1 MVRWHCW
8 VRHLNRLDGVSL
20 PRHHFNLHKAKT
32 IELHGFADAS
42 KVGYG
47 IIYYLRI
54 YDGEDI
60 HLSYLVEKSK
70 VLPSICSTIPRAEL
84 HAALELVVFSRTI
97 MREHKLKFD
106 RVIFWSDSQTVL
118 GYLKNPNKRLP
129 VFECNRVKKIFE
141 DSSPNQ

>member
-1 MVRWHCW
+1 MGFDWDDKNLSPDIKVRWDCW

-32 IELHGFADAS
+32 VKLHGFADAS

-54 YDGEDI
+54 HDGEDI
-60 HLSYLVEKSK
+60 HLSYIVGKSK

-106 RVIFWSDSQTVL
+106 RVIF
-118 GYLKNPNKRLP
+118 
-129 VFECNRVKKIFE
+129 
-141 DSSPNQ
+141 

>member
-1 MVRWHCW
+1 MGFDWDDKNLPHDIMVRWHCW

-32 IELHGFADAS
+32 VELHGFANAS

-60 HLSYLVEKSK
+60 HLSYIVGKSK
-70 VLPSICSTIPRAEL
+70 VLPYVAPFHERNFTLLWSLLSFHVQLCESINLNLI
-84 HAALELVVFSRTI
+84 V
-97 MREHKLKFD
+97 
-106 RVIFWSDSQTVL
+106 
-118 GYLKNPNKRLP
+118 
-129 VFECNRVKKIFE
+129 
-141 DSSPNQ
+141 